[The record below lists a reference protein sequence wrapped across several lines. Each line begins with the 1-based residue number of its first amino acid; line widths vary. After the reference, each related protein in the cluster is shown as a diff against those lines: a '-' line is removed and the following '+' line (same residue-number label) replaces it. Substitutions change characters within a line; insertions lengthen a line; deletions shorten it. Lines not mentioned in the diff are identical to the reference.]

1 MPIESQV
8 IPEHDLAVFMHIGRV
23 PDDEFLSF
31 YRDFFEGAAFKPP
44 MNILV
49 DLRETSSSS
58 RSVEALL
65 SFSGLMESKLSDI
78 TESTKVAVVAPKDR
92 WFGLA
97 RMYKIL
103 SSSINWNFVVFRAM
117 DAALAW
123 LGIPEDLAIGQD
135 QLD

>member
-58 RSVEALL
+58 RSAEALL

-78 TESTKVAVVAPKDR
+78 TESTRVAVVAPKDR
-92 WFGLA
+92 SFGLA